1 MTAVHNQLYQPGDQV
16 LESGLYL
23 AHHVGI
29 HCGWPRAILEADNLF
44 PSCPTCGNNIRYA
57 LGRAAAGTVGEV
69 SHRETSRD
77 SLDTE
82 SHRETSRDPLD
93 TERMYAS
100 TRLPTRKQYLHLTA
114 YHCDQCGGPVVAGSL
129 GTRETAIA
137 RETQVSL
144 LGGICLAC
152 GNRQDH
158 LPDAGPIRG
167 FMPVEWA

>member
-29 HCGWPRAILEADNLF
+29 HCGWPKAILEADNLF
-44 PSCPTCGNNIRYA
+44 PSCPTCGDNIRYA
-57 LGRAAAGTVGEV
+57 TGRAAAGTVGEV
-69 SHRETSRD
+69 SHRETSC
-77 SLDTE
+77 
-82 SHRETSRDPLD
+82 DPLD

-114 YHCDQCGGPVVAGSL
+114 YHCDQCRGPVVAGSL

-137 RETQVSL
+137 RETEVSR

-158 LPDAGPIRG
+158 LPDAGPTRG